1 MGKGVFSV
9 DIASYINQLLHQA
22 VQLRASDVHIE
33 PQQDALRIRMRVDG
47 QLTETGRVDLFH
59 ATAIVSRIKVMSR
72 LDIGEKRLPQD
83 GVFVFERNK
92 QPLEIR
98 VSTLPTI
105 YGEKV
110 VMRLLRLRENPFT
123 MEELGM
129 ESDQQ
134 QKVRHLL
141 SKNSGLMVVTG
152 PTGSGKTTTLYT
164 LLQTLNQN
172 RTNIVSLEDPV
183 ELQLDGINQVQIH
196 PKSGLTYACAL
207 RAVMRQDPDVIMI
220 GEIRD
225 EEVAKIAV
233 SAALTGHLVLTTL
246 HTPDA
251 AGAVIRLLDLK
262 VEPYRL
268 TASLIGVIAQRLVRR
283 ICTGCGG
290 EGCHHCRQTGYQG
303 RTGIF
308 EVLEMSDDLAGQI
321 ARQNTWMKIRK
332 TMKDSGMKTLEDR
345 MKEYVRQGETTLEER
360 VRKVDGDVVDKE
372 TVECGAVHG
381 V

>member
-1 MGKGVFSV
+1 
-9 DIASYINQLLHQA
+9 
-22 VQLRASDVHIE
+22 
-33 PQQDALRIRMRVDG
+33 
-47 QLTETGRVDLFH
+47 
-59 ATAIVSRIKVMSR
+59 
-72 LDIGEKRLPQD
+72 
-83 GVFVFERNK
+83 
-92 QPLEIR
+92 
-98 VSTLPTI
+98 
-105 YGEKV
+105 
-110 VMRLLRLRENPFT
+110 
-123 MEELGM
+123 
-129 ESDQQ
+129 
-134 QKVRHLL
+134 
-141 SKNSGLMVVTG
+141 
-152 PTGSGKTTTLYT
+152 
-164 LLQTLNQN
+164 
-172 RTNIVSLEDPV
+172 
-183 ELQLDGINQVQIH
+183 
-196 PKSGLTYACAL
+196 
-207 RAVMRQDPDVIMI
+207 
-220 GEIRD
+220 
-225 EEVAKIAV
+225 V

-268 TASLIGVIAQRLVRR
+268 AASLIGVIAQRLVRR

>member
-1 MGKGVFSV
+1 LM
-9 DIASYINQLLHQA
+9 
-22 VQLRASDVHIE
+22 
-33 PQQDALRIRMRVDG
+33 
-47 QLTETGRVDLFH
+47 ETGKADLFH

-72 LDIGEKRLPQD
+72 MDIGEKRLPQD
-83 GVFVFERNK
+83 GVFVFQRDK

-105 YGEKV
+105 HGEKV
-110 VMRLLRLRENPFT
+110 VMRILRLRENPFT

-129 ESDQQ
+129 ESKQQ
-134 QKVRHLL
+134 QKVRRLL
-141 SKNSGLMVVTG
+141 SKSSGLMVVTG

-164 LLQTLNQN
+164 LLQTLNQS

-268 TASLIGVIAQRLVRR
+268 AASLIGVIAQRLVRQ

-290 EGCHHCRQTGYQG
+290 EGCHYCRHTGYRG
-303 RTGIF
+303 RTGVF
-308 EVLEMSDDLAGQI
+308 EVLEISDDLAGQI
-321 ARQNTWMKIRK
+321 ARHNTGVKIRK
-332 TMKDSGMKTLEDR
+332 AMKDSGMMTLEDR
-345 MKEYVRQGETTLEER
+345 MKEHVNKGETMMEER
-360 VRKVDGDVVDKE
+360 VRKVDGDVVDKQ